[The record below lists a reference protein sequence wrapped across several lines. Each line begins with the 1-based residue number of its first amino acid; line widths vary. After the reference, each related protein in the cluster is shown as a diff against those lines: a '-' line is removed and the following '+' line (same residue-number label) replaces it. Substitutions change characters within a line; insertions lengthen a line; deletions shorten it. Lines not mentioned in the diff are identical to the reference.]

1 MSEGSYQIGWAFKV
15 MLELDDSVYFSI
27 SLQRSDKKYDEAI
40 KCYRNALKW
49 DNDNIQILRDLS
61 LLQIQMRDLD
71 GYKVISS
78 FEMNSIYNSLATL

>member
-1 MSEGSYQIGWAFKV
+1 

-71 GYKVISS
+71 GYKVIES
-78 FEMNSIYNSLATL
+78 F